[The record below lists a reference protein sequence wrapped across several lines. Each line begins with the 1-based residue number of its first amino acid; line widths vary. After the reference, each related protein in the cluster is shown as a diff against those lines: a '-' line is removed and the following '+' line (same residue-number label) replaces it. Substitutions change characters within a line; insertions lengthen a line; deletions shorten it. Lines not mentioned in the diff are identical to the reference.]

1 MSARLRIPAEW
12 ERHEACWLAF
22 PYRSD
27 EWPLNLHAAQRS
39 IASLSRSIAEMGK
52 EPVRLLVQNAELEAR
67 ARGLVGDVPNVDFVR
82 ADYGDCWLRD
92 TAPLLGRDDAGAL
105 SGIRFEFNGWGS
117 KYEIPLDEDVGPWL
131 LDRLGAREVRPS
143 LTLEGG
149 ALESN
154 GRGTILTTVS
164 CALNPNRNPSAT
176 RASFERAL
184 SEVVVLDR
192 LVWLEKGL
200 AYDHTDGHVDMVAR
214 FASPQTV
221 LCMSPRRDYP
231 NAEVLGAIAH
241 DLRSAGLDVVELP
254 APPPLTA
261 PDGTPLPATYCNFY
275 VANEAVIVP
284 TYGVA
289 EDRAALE
296 TIADA
301 FPGREAIGLEAFDL
315 LCGGGAFHCVTQ
327 PQPARS

>member
-1 MSARLRIPAEW
+1 MEGRLRIPAEW

-27 EWPLNLHAAQRS
+27 EWPLNLAAAQRS
-39 IASLSRSIAEMGK
+39 IASLCRCIAERGK
-52 EPVRLLVQNAELEAR
+52 EPVRLLVQNAELEAQ
-67 ARGLVGDVPNVDFVR
+67 AHALIGAVPSVEIVV

-92 TAPLLGRDDAGAL
+92 TTPLLGRDPTGAL
-105 SGIRFEFNGWGS
+105 HGVRFEFNGWGA

-131 LDRLGAREVRPS
+131 LGRIGAKELRSP

-154 GRGTILTTVS
+154 GCGTILTTAS

-176 RASFERAL
+176 KASFERAL
-184 SEVVVLDR
+184 SDVVALDR

-214 FASPQTV
+214 FASPETV
-221 LCMSPRRDYP
+221 LCMRSRPEYP
-231 NAEVLGAIAH
+231 NAQALDAIAG
-241 DLRSAGLDVVELP
+241 DLGRAGFDVVELP
-254 APPPLTA
+254 APPRLAA

-289 EDRAALE
+289 EDRIALE
-296 TIADA
+296 TLEDA
-301 FPGREAIGLEAFDL
+301 FPGREAIGLNAFDL

-327 PQPARS
+327 PQPAPS